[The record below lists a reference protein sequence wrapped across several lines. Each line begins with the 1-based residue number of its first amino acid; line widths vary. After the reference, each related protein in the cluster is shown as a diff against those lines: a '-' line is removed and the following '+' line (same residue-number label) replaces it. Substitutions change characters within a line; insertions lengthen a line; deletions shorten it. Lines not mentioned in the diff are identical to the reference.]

1 MYFKF
6 LKKVV
11 GIFGF
16 KIISKNLIK
25 VEREINNNNCLTLDK
40 FLQSLFQQQNISGL
54 IQIGAN
60 DGLRF
65 DNINKYIKKYKTKS
79 ILVEPI
85 KEYFDQ
91 LKKNYIDC
99 ENIFFENLAI
109 SVKDQINYLY
119 KVKTNDLEKYDEHI
133 KGISS
138 FDFNHIIK
146 HGVKKKHITKEKI
159 ENITIVKLFEKYN
172 FDINLLFIDAEGYD
186 ANIAIDLLENSNFK
200 PIIVIEYVHVPLSTI
215 KYLNNLLKEKNYRY
229 FRINE
234 NLICIPNDILIT
246 LDI

>member
-1 MYFKF
+1 MYFKL
-6 LKKVV
+6 LKKIV

-16 KIISKNLIK
+16 KIISKNLVK
-25 VEREINNNNCLTLDK
+25 VEREIDNNNCLTLDK
-40 FLQSLFQQQNISGL
+40 FLQNIFQKQIISGL

-65 DNINKYIKKYKTKS
+65 DNINKYIKQYKTKS

-109 SVKDQINYLY
+109 SVNDQINYLY
-119 KVKTNDLEKYDEHI
+119 KVKTNDLGKYDEHI

-138 FDFNHIIK
+138 FDFNHLIK

-159 ENITIVKLFEKYN
+159 ESISIVKLFEKYN

-186 ANIAIDLLENSNFK
+186 ANIAIDLLQNSNFK
-200 PIIVIEYVHVPLSTI
+200 PIIVIEYIHVQLSTI
-215 KYLNNLLKEKNYRY
+215 KNLNNLLKENNYRY

-234 NLICIPNDILIT
+234 ILICIPNDITISLEI
-246 LDI
+246 

>member
-1 MYFKF
+1 MYFKL
-6 LKKVV
+6 LKKIV

-25 VEREINNNNCLTLDK
+25 VEREIDNNNCLTLDK
-40 FLQSLFQQQNISGL
+40 FLQNIFQKQIISGL

-65 DNINKYIKKYKTKS
+65 DNINKYIKQYKTKS
-79 ILVEPI
+79 VLIEPI

-91 LKKNYIDC
+91 LKKNYIDYK
-99 ENIFFENLAI
+99 NIFFENLAI
-109 SVKDQINYLY
+109 SVNDQINYLY
-119 KVKTNDLEKYDEHI
+119 KVKTNDLGKYDEHI

-138 FDFNHIIK
+138 FDFNHLIK
-146 HGVKKKHITKEKI
+146 HGVKRKHITKEKI
-159 ENITIVKLFEKYN
+159 ESISIVKLFEKYN

-186 ANIAIDLLENSNFK
+186 ANIAIDLLQNSNFK
-200 PIIVIEYVHVPLSTI
+200 PIIVIEYVHVSLSTI
-215 KYLNNLLKEKNYRY
+215 KNLNNLLTEKNYRY

-234 NLICIPNDILIT
+234 NLICIPKNIT
-246 LDI
+246 ISLDI

>member
-1 MYFKF
+1 MYLKF
-6 LKKVV
+6 LKKFV

-25 VEREINNNNCLTLDK
+25 IEREINNNNYLTLDK
-40 FLQSLFQQQNISGL
+40 FLQNIFQKQHISGL

-65 DNINKYIKKYKTKS
+65 DNINKYIKQYKTKS

-85 KEYFDQ
+85 KEYFNQ
-91 LKKNYIDC
+91 LKKNYLDY

-119 KVKTNDLEKYDEHI
+119 KVKTNDLGKYDEHI

-138 FDFNHIIK
+138 FDFNHLIK
-146 HGVKKKHITKEKI
+146 HGVKRKHITKEKI
-159 ENITIVKLFEKYN
+159 ESISIVKLFEKYN

-186 ANIAIDLLENSNFK
+186 ANIVIDLLQNSNFK
-200 PIIVIEYVHVPLSTI
+200 PIIVIEYVHVPLSTF
-215 KYLNNLLKEKNYRY
+215 KNLKNLLKEKNYKY

-234 NLICIPNDILIT
+234 NLICIPKNIT
-246 LDI
+246 ISLDI

>member
-25 VEREINNNNCLTLDK
+25 VEREINSNNCLTLDE
-40 FLQSLFQQQNISGL
+40 FLKNIFQKQNISGL

-65 DNINKYIKKYKTKS
+65 DNINKYIKQYKIKS

-91 LKKNYIDC
+91 LKKNYTNC
-99 ENIFFENLAI
+99 ENIIFENLAI
-109 SVKDQINYLY
+109 SVNDQINYLY

-138 FDFNHIIK
+138 FDFNHLIK
-146 HGVKKKHITKEKI
+146 HGVKKKHIIKEKI
-159 ENITIVKLFEKYN
+159 KSISIVKLFEKYN

-186 ANIAIDLLENSNFK
+186 GNIAIDLLENSNFK

-234 NLICIPNDILIT
+234 NLICIPKNIT
-246 LDI
+246 ISLDI

>member
-1 MYFKF
+1 MYFKL
-6 LKKVV
+6 LKKIV

-40 FLQSLFQQQNISGL
+40 FLQGLFQQQNISGL

-138 FDFNHIIK
+138 FDFNHLIK

-186 ANIAIDLLENSNFK
+186 ANIAIDLLQNSNFK
-200 PIIVIEYVHVPLSTI
+200 PIIVIEYVHIPLSTI
-215 KYLNNLLKEKNYRY
+215 KSLNNLLKEKNYKY

-234 NLICIPNDILIT
+234 NLICIPKDISIS